1 MVEVLYQGRKRKVHK
16 GTRGGR
22 YVIVKGEKRYLKSKA
37 STRKKT
43 TKKASKKMRGG
54 EEFSNKNERDL
65 VQIILL
71 LQEAGEKGPE
81 NVERAIVHL
90 KRKRKFSY
98 KLILEAASRISS
110 RDPELANKIYSE
122 LENEV

>member
-65 VQIILL
+65 VQIILV
-71 LQEAGEKGPE
+71 LQEAGKKGLK
-81 NVERAIVHL
+81 NVKRAIDHL
-90 KRKRKFSY
+90 KRKFSY
-98 KLILEAASRISS
+98 ELILEAASRISS
-110 RDPELANKIYSE
+110 RDPELAKKIYSE